1 MTKSGYGFFTDPK
14 NVSISNPIPGRE
26 TEMVENLAGG
36 MAFVADDAVALR
48 RWLLTGSESNAFYQ
62 TREEM
67 TSANVKILADMV
79 AKNPNLV
86 ADEIIYASNHGI
98 DNHAPILALVYLSMG
113 NDVAKSA
120 FKRIFNSIVRTAS
133 MLYEFMEYTKS
144 LRGFG
149 KLIHTTIDGWFGARE
164 VSNLEYQFLKYQ
176 NRYNWTGRDVLRKIK
191 PVPRNEVE
199 SNLFSWITNKETKTF
214 HELKLVDVYETL
226 KAGMVEADVIK
237 AILDYNLTHEMIPAN
252 VERTTKVWE
261 ALYQKMP
268 ITATLRNLA
277 NLTNKGVFTTENIGL
292 LEERFS
298 KENLRKGRVHPIAI
312 SVAYKIYTSAGR
324 IGKTSL
330 SWKPIPR
337 IEDILENAV
346 NDAFEVLEPT
356 GKTFYHALDVSGSM
370 SSTILD
376 KIWMSPM
383 EISAIMALAT
393 LKTEKNY
400 FTSAFSYDA
409 IDFPDLR
416 KSLAFG
422 DIIKGNHLAGIPRNY
437 VGSSTDLG
445 SAITYATKNK
455 IKADALV
462 FWTDGQT
469 WRGQHPSLLLK
480 EYREKIN
487 PDAKAIYV
495 ILGTYSDRI
504 TLTDP
509 KDPKSYD
516 ICGFSTE
523 TPKLI
528 TMIANGEI

>member
-1 MTKSGYGFFTDPK
+1 
-14 NVSISNPIPGRE
+14 
-26 TEMVENLAGG
+26 
-36 MAFVADDAVALR
+36 
-48 RWLLTGSESNAFYQ
+48 
-62 TREEM
+62 M

-86 ADEIIYASNHGI
+86 ADEIVYASNHGI

-149 KLIHTTIDGWFGARE
+149 KLIHTTIDGWFGTKE
-164 VSNLEYQFLKYQ
+164 VKNLEYQFLKYQ

-191 PVPRNEVE
+191 IIPRDNNE
-199 SNLFSWITNKETKTF
+199 SSLFSWIAGKGMFKPEEEGTT
-214 HELKLVDVYETL
+214 LKLIPVYENL
-226 KAGMVEADVIK
+226 KTGMNEVDVIK

-252 VERTTKVWE
+252 IERTTKIWE

-277 NLTNKGVFTTENIGL
+277 NLTNKDVFTTENIGL
-292 LEERFS
+292 LEDRFS
-298 KENLRKGRVHPIAI
+298 KENLRKGRVHPISVA
-312 SVAYKIYTSAGR
+312 VAYKIYTSAGNAGR
-324 IGKTSL
+324 TSL

-337 IEDILENAV
+337 IEDILERAV

-356 GKTFYHALDVSGSM
+356 GKTFYHAVDVSGSM
-370 SSTILD
+370 SMKILD
-376 KIWMSPM
+376 KVWMSPM

-400 FTSAFSYDA
+400 FTSAFSKDA

-422 DIIKGNHLAGIPRNY
+422 DIIKGNHLHHIPREY
-437 VGSSTDLG
+437 VGSGTDLG
-445 SAITYATKNK
+445 SAITYATNNK

-469 WRGQHPSLLLK
+469 WMGQHPSILLK
-480 EYREKIN
+480 EYREKMN
-487 PDAKAIYV
+487 PDAKAIFVTMLAYGDH
-495 ILGTYSDRI
+495 IS
-504 TLTDP
+504 LTDP
-509 KDPKSYD
+509 RDGKSYD
-516 ICGFSTE
+516 ICGFNTE

-528 TMIANGEI
+528 TMIANGEL